1 MEKIV
6 GIIMTF
12 IMGLVFIGIGKY
24 FTEKDK
30 KLKTKGIRTQA
41 KVLEKKIGCSRRAYI
56 TVEYTGGEKIITKR
70 IVTTRSLCNGY
81 PFEAGEYTDIFY
93 NRNKPKSFCFENDK
107 RDTLRAIIFY
117 CAGGMEIAV
126 GFLSFFSGIN

>member
-6 GIIMTF
+6 AIIITF
-12 IMGLVFIGIGKY
+12 ITGLIFMVIGKY

-30 KLKTKGIRTQA
+30 KLKTKGIKTQA
-41 KVLEKKIGCSRRAYI
+41 KILEKKIGLRNRAYI

-70 IVTTRSLCNGY
+70 IITTRSLCKGY

-93 NRNKPKSFCFENDK
+93 DENNPESFCFENDK
-107 RDTLRAIIFY
+107 RYTQRAIIFY
-117 CAGGMEIAV
+117 CAGGLEIAV
-126 GFLSFFSGIN
+126 GFLSFFSG

>member
-30 KLKTKGIRTQA
+30 RLKTKGIRTKA
-41 KVLEKKIGCSRRAYI
+41 KVLEKKIGYSKRAYI

-70 IVTTRSLCNGY
+70 IMTTRSLCKGY
-81 PFEAGEYTDIFY
+81 PFEVGEYTYIFY
-93 NRNKPKSFCFENDK
+93 DRKKPKNFCFENDK

-117 CAGGMEIAV
+117 FAGGMDIAA
-126 GFLSFFSGIN
+126 GFLSFFFRIN